1 MMKYRLPLTEVSKVD
16 MLLYWEMLMFCTFWV
31 FSWFFIS
38 FITYIHYLF
47 SESSYKNPKVR
58 TKTASCLD
66 NLRYFILVFVYNK
79 HLAIFRNLRKP
90 FLIIF
95 KLTNEKLS
103 PMLSPS
109 KGDYPVCEKLFKV
122 RKINSGLRST
132 NVILLLLNRFLPA
145 G

>member
-1 MMKYRLPLTEVSKVD
+1 MEKCLFFIRFEYFP
-16 MLLYWEMLMFCTFWV
+16 F
-31 FSWFFIS
+31 FFIS
-38 FITYIHYLF
+38 FITNSHYLF
-47 SESSYKNPKVR
+47 SESFYKNPKVR

-109 KGDYPVCEKLFKV
+109 KGDYPVCKKLFKV
-122 RKINSGLRST
+122 RKICLGLRST